1 MNKLLNLKEVQPLC
15 ASLSKIPLIMRITLI
30 LLFVFAFNMNAEYAY
45 SQSARISMDMNNS
58 SVEKVLQTIE
68 EKSDFYFLYS
78 NRLIDVD
85 RTVSVRVEN
94 AAISSILDYLFSSE
108 DVDYEVKGKQIVLS
122 PRVKAN
128 SAPKPVESK
137 QSNRKTITGT
147 IVDANGESIIGANI
161 IEKGTSNGTVTDFDG
176 NFSLE
181 VANNAIVRISYI
193 GYLEQEIDTQ
203 GKTSFDIVLLEDTQT
218 LDELVV
224 VGYST
229 QRKESLTGALQTI
242 KSEKLKDVTSP
253 SVENLLNGKVP
264 GVYVSP
270 GSGQPGS
277 AGAIVIRGKSTI
289 NGSTDPL
296 WVIDGV
302 IIGSSPGALNP
313 SDIENMTILKDAAS
327 TAVYGSQGANGVILV
342 TTKTPTAGDVK
353 IDFSAKAGVTNLN
366 SGNFEVMNGAEL
378 YDYYNSYSN
387 IEQIAFPRWNED
399 LRDSN
404 FSWWDLASQTGIVQ
418 DYNLNIR
425 GGSEKLRS
433 MLSVGFYDEE
443 GAVRGYDYSRY
454 NFLYK
459 TDFRPFEWLKIKP
472 SISGSKREI
481 DNKQYS
487 VTAMYS
493 NLPWDSPYNE
503 DGNIVGHYSDKWVN
517 SNSTNY
523 VYDLQWNKSQ
533 STTYEFVGNFDF
545 DVTLTDYLTFASI
558 NSYKYQNYNYTAYS
572 DPRSSSALGVN
583 GRLDEQQTSYVRRYT
598 NQLLRFNKMFDNKH
612 YVNAVL
618 GYEFN
623 DYWQKNIQAIG
634 TGFVPGFEI
643 LDVTSV
649 PEKVSGS
656 IIEWAVQSMLFNA
669 NYSFDNRYLFQLSLR
684 RDGASNFGDNAKYGN
699 FFSVSGGWNIHNE
712 DFFNVDWINNLKLR
726 ASYGSVGNRP
736 SALYPQYDLYSISQS
751 YNTRPGALISQIGN
765 RDLTWEKSYTAGVG
779 VDATFVDRVRL
790 TLDYYEK
797 KTDNLL
803 YRVPISGL
811 TGVTAIW
818 KNVGE
823 VNNRGFE
830 ATVGVDVIKNRN
842 LLWSIDANIGLNRN
856 KVKKL
861 YGEES
866 QMIIGDGSN
875 IAGSAQKLLK
885 PGLDSDSWYLREWA
899 GVNPA
904 NGAPQWY
911 KTVIGENG
919 EETRELT
926 SNYAEANSVVIGA
939 YTPDFF
945 GGFST
950 DLFYKDF
957 DFSAVFGFSVGG
969 KIYNYSRQEY
979 DADGAYSDRNQMK
992 LISSWNRWE
1001 KEGDIATHPVAA
1013 YNNPSNSNKV
1023 SSRYLESGTYLKLR
1037 SISLGYNVPISN
1049 SIDYISNLR
1058 LFLTGENLLTFT
1070 KYSGVDPEIPP
1081 INNKVSGVT
1090 TAVYP
1095 STRKFLFGFNI
1106 TF

>member
-1 MNKLLNLKEVQPLC
+1 MNKLLKIKEVQPLC
-15 ASLSKIPLIMRITLI
+15 TSLSKIPLIMRITLV
-30 LLFVFAFNMNAEYAY
+30 LLFVFAFNINAEYSY
-45 SQSARISMDMNNS
+45 SQSARISMDMKNS
-58 SVEKVLQTIE
+58 SIEKVLQTIE

-85 RTVSVRVEN
+85 RIVSVQVDN
-94 AAISSILDYLFSSE
+94 VAISSILENIFSST
-108 DVDYEVKGKQIVLS
+108 DVDYEVKGKQIILS
-122 PRVKAN
+122 PK
-128 SAPKPVESK
+128 VEVSNATELTETK
-137 QSNRKTITGT
+137 QTNKKTITGT
-147 IVDANGESIIGANI
+147 IVDSGGETIIGANI
-161 IEKGTSNGTVTDFDG
+161 IEKGTNNGTITDFDG

-181 VANNAIVRISYI
+181 VDNNATLRISYI
-193 GYLEQEIDTQ
+193 GYIDQEVTTE
-203 GKTSFDIVLLEDTQT
+203 GKTSINITLLEDTQT

-242 KSEKLKDVTSP
+242 KGEKLKDVTSP

-277 AGAIVIRGKSTI
+277 SGAIVIRGKSTI

-342 TTKTPTAGDVK
+342 TTKSPTSGEVK
-353 IDFSAKAGVTNLN
+353 IDFSAKAGVTSLN
-366 SGNFEVMNGAEL
+366 SGNLKVMNGTEL
-378 YDYYNSYSN
+378 YDYYSSYSN
-387 IEQIAFPRWNED
+387 VEQVVFPRWNEE
-399 LRDSN
+399 LRNSN
-404 FSWWDLASQTGIVQ
+404 YSWWDLASQTGIVQ
-418 DYNLNIR
+418 DYNLTIR
-425 GGSEKLRS
+425 GGSENLRS
-433 MLSVGFYDEE
+433 LLSVGFYDEK
-443 GAVRGYDYSRY
+443 GAVKGYDYSRY

-481 DNKQYS
+481 DDKQYS
-487 VTAMYS
+487 VGAMYS
-493 NLPWDSPYNE
+493 NLPWDSPYDE
-503 DGNIVGHYSDKWVN
+503 EGNIVEHYSDKWVN

-523 VYDLQWNKSQ
+523 IYDLQWNKSQ
-533 STTYEFVGNFDF
+533 STTYEFVGNFDI
-545 DVTLTDYLTFASI
+545 DVKLTDYLSFASV
-558 NSYKYQNYNYTAYS
+558 NSYKYQNYSYNSYS
-572 DPRSSSALGVN
+572 DPRSSGASGVN
-583 GRLDEQQTSYVRRYT
+583 GRLDEQQTSFVRRYT
-598 NQLLRFNKMFDNKH
+598 NQLLRLNKLFDRKH
-612 YVNAVL
+612 SVNAVL

-623 DYWQKNIQAIG
+623 DYWQKNTQAIG

-649 PEKVSGS
+649 PEKVGGS

-712 DFFNVDWINNLKLR
+712 EFFNVDWINNLKLR

-765 RDLTWEKSYTAGVG
+765 KDLTWEKSYTAGVG
-779 VDATFVDRVRL
+779 VDATLFDRVRL

-803 YRVPISGL
+803 YQVPVSGL

-830 ATVGVDVIKNRN
+830 VTAGVDVIKTKD
-842 LLWSIDANIGLNRN
+842 LLWSINANIGLNRN
-856 KVKKL
+856 EVSKL
-861 YGEES
+861 YGEET
-866 QMIIGDGSN
+866 QMIIGDGSG

-911 KTVIGENG
+911 KTVKGANG

-926 SNYAEANSVVIGA
+926 SNYAEANSVVIDA

-950 DLFYKDF
+950 DLFWKEF
-957 DFSAVFGFSVGG
+957 DLSAVFGFSVGG

-1023 SSRYLESGTYLKLR
+1023 SSRYLEDGTYLKLR
-1037 SISLGYNVPISN
+1037 SVSLGYNVPLN
-1049 SIDYISNLR
+1049 DYFISNLR
-1058 LFLTGENLLTFT
+1058 LFVTGENLLTFT

-1095 STRKFLFGFNI
+1095 STRKFLFGFNL

>member
-1 MNKLLNLKEVQPLC
+1 MNKLLNLKGVQSFC
-15 ASLSKIPLIMRITLI
+15 TSLSKISLIMRITLV
-30 LLFVFAFNMNAEYAY
+30 LLFVFAFNMNAEYSY
-45 SQSARISMDMNNS
+45 SQSARISLDIKNS

-68 EKSDFYFLYS
+68 QKSDFYFLYS

-85 RTVSVRVEN
+85 RTVSVKVEN
-94 AAISSILDYLFSSE
+94 EAISSILDNLFSSD
-108 DVDYEVKGKQIVLS
+108 DVEYEVKGTQIVLS
-122 PRVKAN
+122 PKEIAETATVAEQNVQQDGKTVTGRV
-128 SAPKPVESK
+128 
-137 QSNRKTITGT
+137 
-147 IVDANGESIIGANI
+147 VDAQGETIIGANI
-161 IEKGTSNGTVTDFDG
+161 IEKGTSNGTITDFDG
-176 NFSLE
+176 NFTLQVSDDAVL
-181 VANNAIVRISYI
+181 RISYI
-193 GYLEQEIDTQ
+193 GYLEQEVSTVGRNTINVTL
-203 GKTSFDIVLLEDTQT
+203 VEDKKT

-242 KSEKLKDVTSP
+242 KGENLKDVTSP

-277 AGAIVIRGKSTI
+277 SGAIVIRGKSTI

-313 SDIENMTILKDAAS
+313 ADIENMTILKDAAS

-342 TTKTPTAGDVK
+342 TTKNPISGEVK
-353 IDFSAKAGVTNLN
+353 IDFSAKAGVTSLN
-366 SGNFEVMNGAEL
+366 SGNLEVMNGAEL
-378 YDYYNSYSN
+378 YDFYSGYSN
-387 IEQIAFPRWNED
+387 VEQIAFPRWNED
-399 LRDSN
+399 LRNSN
-404 FSWWDLASQTGIVQ
+404 YSWWDLASQTGIVQ
-418 DYNLNIR
+418 DYNITIR
-425 GGSEKLRS
+425 GGSENLRS
-433 MLSVGFYDEE
+433 LLSVGFYDEK
-443 GAVRGYDYSRY
+443 GAVKGYDYTRY

-459 TDFRPFEWLKIKP
+459 TDFRPFEWLKVKP

-481 DNKQYS
+481 DDKQYS
-487 VTAMYS
+487 VGAMYS
-493 NLPWDSPYNE
+493 NLPWDSPYDE
-503 DGNIVGHYSDKWVN
+503 EGNIVGHYSDKWVN

-523 VYDLQWNKSQ
+523 IYDLQWNKSQ
-533 STTYEFVGNFDF
+533 STTYEFVGNFDIEARI
-545 DVTLTDYLTFASI
+545 TDYLTFASV
-558 NSYKYQNYNYTAYS
+558 NSYKYQNYNFNSYS
-572 DPRSSSALGVN
+572 DPRSSSAMGVN
-583 GRLDEQQTSYVRRYT
+583 GRLDEQQTSFVRRYT
-598 NQLLRFNKMFDNKH
+598 NQLLRFNKLFDRKH
-612 YVNAVL
+612 SVNAVL

-623 DYWQKNIQAIG
+623 DYWQKNVQAIG
-634 TGFVPGFEI
+634 TGFVPGFEV

-649 PEKVSGS
+649 PEKVAGTV
-656 IIEWAVQSMLFNA
+656 IEWAVQSMLFNA
-669 NYSFDNRYLFQLSLR
+669 NYAFDNRYLFQLSLR

-712 DFFNVDWINNLKLR
+712 AFFNADWVNNLKLR

-765 RDLTWEKSYTAGVG
+765 KDLTWEKSYTAGIG
-779 VDATFVDRVRL
+779 IDATLFDRVRL

-803 YRVPISGL
+803 YQVPVSGL

-830 ATVGVDVIKNRN
+830 ATVGVDVVKTKD
-842 LLWSIDANIGLNRN
+842 LLWSINANIGLNRN
-856 KVKKL
+856 EVSKL
-861 YGEES
+861 YGEEA
-866 QMIIGDGSN
+866 QMIIGDGSG

-911 KTVIGENG
+911 KTVKGANG

-926 SNYAEANSVVIGA
+926 SNYAEANSVVIDA

-950 DLFYKDF
+950 DLFWKEF
-957 DFSAVFGFSVGG
+957 DLSAVFGFSVGG

-1037 SISLGYNVPISN
+1037 SVSLGYNVPLN
-1049 SIDYISNLR
+1049 DYFISNLR
-1058 LFLTGENLLTFT
+1058 LFVTGENLLTFT

-1081 INNKVSGVT
+1081 IDNKVSGVT

-1095 STRKFLFGFNI
+1095 STRKFLFGFNL